1 MTDTMLGQAAV
12 YLAAALVC
20 VPSKRLGMG
29 SELGY
34 LLAGILIAPSASVC
48 RTLGGGH
55 HALRRIRRGD
65 DVFLIGMSW
74 ERPILADA
82 H

>member
-20 VPSKRLGMG
+20 VPIAKRLGMG

-34 LLAGILIAPSASVC
+34 LLAGILIGPFCLGLSDARGRTSCTSPNSA
-48 RTLGGGH
+48 
-55 HALRRIRRGD
+55 
-65 DVFLIGMSW
+65 W
-74 ERPILADA
+74 
-82 H
+82 